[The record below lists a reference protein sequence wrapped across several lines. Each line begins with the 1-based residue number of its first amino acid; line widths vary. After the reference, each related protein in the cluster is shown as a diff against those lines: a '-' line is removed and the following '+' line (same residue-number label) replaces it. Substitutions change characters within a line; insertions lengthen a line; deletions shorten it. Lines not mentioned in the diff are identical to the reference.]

1 MPDEDAWPHMS
12 TFAQK
17 LLLSAAIAASGMA
30 FAEQSTTE
38 VVEAPYG
45 MAGGTQFYKSKA
57 EGWFWYKDPPK
68 EVKKKVEKKK
78 ELSPPPPPA
87 EKPVEVKTEPVKPK
101 GPPVG
106 SVAWIKVNLPLYRDR
121 AIDDPSD
128 ENVQAYYYLQRLMMD
143 KANTFA
149 ERSTSVIM
157 RDPFLDEDSRRPVA
171 TYAANTM
178 NRESS
183 KRKETV
189 LKDLADRVGLFYF
202 FKSDCALCVE
212 QAGVLQGLSF
222 KTGIPILPVSLDGK
236 PLDQNIY
243 SEYRIDDGQAKKL
256 KIYNAPALALAIPPD
271 KTEIV
276 GYGAVTQDVLE
287 NRILMVARDN
297 GIISQQMFA
306 STQPLTDNGL
316 LTMDDAKD
324 LSEEDLKD
332 PNVLVEH
339 LRNQLAQKTA
349 LEGM

>member
-1 MPDEDAWPHMS
+1 MS
-12 TFAQK
+12 SLAQK
-17 LLLSAAIAASGMA
+17 LLLTAAIAATGMA
-30 FAEQSTTE
+30 LAQEPATDSA
-38 VVEAPYG
+38 EAPVEEASSA
-45 MAGGTQFYKSKA
+45 MAGGSNFYKTKA

-68 EVKKKVEKKK
+68 EVKKKPEKK
-78 ELSPPPPPA
+78 LPPPPPPPPST
-87 EKPVEVKTEPVKPK
+87 EKPAEVKSEPVKPA

-121 AIDDPSD
+121 AIDSPT
-128 ENVQAYYYLQRLMMD
+128 NQNIQAYYYLQRLMMD
-143 KANTFA
+143 KANVFA

-178 NRESS
+178 NREAS
-183 KRKETV
+183 KRKDTV
-189 LKDLADRVGLFYF
+189 LKDLSNKVGLFYF
-202 FKSDCALCVE
+202 FKSDCELCVE

-222 KTGIPILPVSLDGK
+222 KTGIPILPISLDGK

-256 KIYNAPALALAIPPD
+256 NIFNAPALALAIPPN

-276 GYGAVTQDVLE
+276 GYGAITQDVLE

-297 GIISQQMFA
+297 QIISHQVFA
-306 STQPLTDNGL
+306 STQPLTDTGL
-316 LTMDDAKD
+316 LTMEDTKG

-332 PNVLVEH
+332 PAVLVEH

-349 LEGM
+349 LEGK

>member
-1 MPDEDAWPHMS
+1 
-12 TFAQK
+12 
-17 LLLSAAIAASGMA
+17 
-30 FAEQSTTE
+30 
-38 VVEAPYG
+38 
-45 MAGGTQFYKSKA
+45 
-57 EGWFWYKDPPK
+57 
-68 EVKKKVEKKK
+68 
-78 ELSPPPPPA
+78 
-87 EKPVEVKTEPVKPK
+87 
-101 GPPVG
+101 
-106 SVAWIKVNLPLYRDR
+106 
-121 AIDDPSD
+121 
-128 ENVQAYYYLQRLMMD
+128 
-143 KANTFA
+143 
-149 ERSTSVIM
+149 
-157 RDPFLDEDSRRPVA
+157 
-171 TYAANTM
+171 M

-339 LRNQLAQKTA
+339 LRNQLAQKSA